1 MKPFEAL
8 LTGTGLGLLAMYVFD
23 PEVGRRRRALA
34 RDQMTRLQ
42 RKTREAAGVT
52 ARDLKNRTLG
62 LVAEGRSYF
71 SEGDIGDD
79 VLAERV
85 RAKLGF
91 LVRHP
96 SAIEAQVV
104 EGRAILRGPVLS
116 DEVQQLIAGI
126 RSVRGVRD
134 VENQLEV
141 HDEPNNIPAL
151 QGDQPKPTGEPIDI
165 LQQRWSPSTRFLV
178 GLGGLFLLLS
188 TGRNEKTPGTLA
200 ALGGLAAL
208 ACSSMNGEKIGE
220 PESAGRGAQDDVISG
235 WS

>member
-1 MKPFEAL
+1 MKPLEAL
-8 LTGTGLGLLAMYVFD
+8 LTGTGVGLLAMYAFD

-34 RDQMTRLQ
+34 RDQMARLRRQ
-42 RKTREAAGVT
+42 TREAATVT
-52 ARDLKNRTLG
+52 ARDLKNRTMG

-71 SEGDIGDD
+71 SEGEVGDD

-96 SAIEAQVV
+96 SAVEVQVGDGV
-104 EGRAILRGPVLS
+104 VILRGPVLS

-141 HDEPNNIPAL
+141 HDDAANVPGL
-151 QGDQPKPTGEPIDI
+151 QGDRPKPTGELIDI
-165 LQQRWSPSTRFLV
+165 LQRRWSPSTRFMV
-178 GLGGLFLLLS
+178 GMGGLFLLLS
-188 TGRNEKTPGTLA
+188 AHRYEKSVGTIA
-200 ALGGLAAL
+200 ALGGLGAL
-208 ACSSMNGEKIGE
+208 ACALANSDGTADKEETRGETEE
-220 PESAGRGAQDDVISG
+220 PLTGG